1 MSRDSG
7 QTVAGAVRLTLVML
21 GVGLLASLVVGIVV
35 GLLID
40 DFGRGVGRA
49 VAVGMSITAV
59 VGVALNLL
67 WRSR

>member
-1 MSRDSG
+1 MSKDMR
-7 QTVAGAVRLTLVML
+7 QTAAGAVRLTLVVL
-21 GVGLLASLVVGIVV
+21 GVGLLASLVVGVV
-35 GLLID
+35 AGLLID
-40 DFGRGVGRA
+40 DLGRGVGRA